1 MKDQSLQMR
10 YKQKALTDRL
20 TRYFVASGGISTI
33 TAMQLIFFYLL
44 YIVIPMFEPAKIKR
58 KSHLCCVR

>member
-20 TRYFVASGGISTI
+20 TRYFVASGGISAI
-33 TAMQLIFFYLL
+33 IAMLLIFLF
-44 YIVIPMFEPAKIKR
+44 II
-58 KSHLCCVR
+58 CCYSDV